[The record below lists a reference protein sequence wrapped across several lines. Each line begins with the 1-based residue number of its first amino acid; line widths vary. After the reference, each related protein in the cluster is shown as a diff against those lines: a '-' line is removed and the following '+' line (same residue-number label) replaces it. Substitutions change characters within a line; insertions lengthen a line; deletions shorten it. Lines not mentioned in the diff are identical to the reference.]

1 MEGREAPRKM
11 SDREIDEHLRPY
23 EEATARLM
31 LEATARPTGDP
42 LGLLGDTVGRYRI
55 ESVLGAGG
63 MGVLYRATDVRLL
76 REVALKFLPPAFS
89 LDENAKRRFLRE
101 ARAASSLDHPNVCTI
116 YAADETSDG
125 RLYIAMACYEGMTL
139 RERLERGPV
148 EPDEAVE
155 LLLQAARGLAAAH
168 AVGLVHRDIK
178 PANLFLTSGGILKIL
193 DFGIARMPGSSVT
206 DPDQRPGTRAYM
218 APEQARGGSVDGRAD
233 IWSLGLVLHEMLT
246 GARFA
251 PRSSSV
257 PGEEAPKPLP
267 AELESLLDRMLQRD
281 PASRPTAKALSRLSS
296 SDLAIPVDDAGASSD
311 DDLRT
316 RRRAVAVLPFADLS
330 PAGDQDYFCEGM
342 AEELLDALARIEGL
356 RVASRLTFQALR
368 ELPADPRAVGRRL
381 DVGTLVDGSV
391 RKAASRIRVTAR
403 LVRVADGSILWSDR
417 YDRELE
423 DVFAIQ
429 EDIARS
435 VAGALRLTLG
445 GEPLATLRAAR
456 TTHAEAYEAYL
467 KGRQLFL
474 RDTRRDLQAA
484 RRMFARAVEVDTSY
498 ARGYA
503 GLADALSFLYKHFE
517 RDPDLLAGA
526 EEASRTA
533 IQLDPESADAHTS
546 RAVVHWLQ
554 GRLSEAAAEF
564 ETAVDLDPASFEAHY
579 LCGMFCWGTGRTK
592 RGIEAFRAAAEQRPD
607 DFQSPNLLAALCRA
621 EGRDA
626 EARAAF
632 ERGLELTERHLALNP
647 NNVRA
652 RYHAG
657 FALVGLGRASE
668 GVERARG
675 ALEMAPRDAMVLY
688 NVAGVHAVAG
698 RTEDGLDYLEQAIE
712 EGFSYRPD
720 LLYDPDLA
728 NLRGRPRFRALLDR
742 LSARN
747 AE

>member
-1 MEGREAPRKM
+1 
-11 SDREIDEHLRPY
+11 
-23 EEATARLM
+23 
-31 LEATARPTGDP
+31 
-42 LGLLGDTVGRYRI
+42 
-55 ESVLGAGG
+55 
-63 MGVLYRATDVRLL
+63 
-76 REVALKFLPPAFS
+76 
-89 LDENAKRRFLRE
+89 
-101 ARAASSLDHPNVCTI
+101 
-116 YAADETSDG
+116 
-125 RLYIAMACYEGMTL
+125 
-139 RERLERGPV
+139 
-148 EPDEAVE
+148 
-155 LLLQAARGLAAAH
+155 
-168 AVGLVHRDIK
+168 
-178 PANLFLTSGGILKIL
+178 
-193 DFGIARMPGSSVT
+193 
-206 DPDQRPGTRAYM
+206 
-218 APEQARGGSVDGRAD
+218 
-233 IWSLGLVLHEMLT
+233 
-246 GARFA
+246 
-251 PRSSSV
+251 
-257 PGEEAPKPLP
+257 
-267 AELESLLDRMLQRD
+267 
-281 PASRPTAKALSRLSS
+281 
-296 SDLAIPVDDAGASSD
+296 
-311 DDLRT
+311 
-316 RRRAVAVLPFADLS
+316 
-330 PAGDQDYFCEGM
+330 
-342 AEELLDALARIEGL
+342 
-356 RVASRLTFQALR
+356 
-368 ELPADPRAVGRRL
+368 
-381 DVGTLVDGSV
+381 
-391 RKAASRIRVTAR
+391 
-403 LVRVADGSILWSDR
+403 
-417 YDRELE
+417 
-423 DVFAIQ
+423 
-429 EDIARS
+429 
-435 VAGALRLTLG
+435 
-445 GEPLATLRAAR
+445 
-456 TTHAEAYEAYL
+456 
-467 KGRQLFL
+467 
-474 RDTRRDLQAA
+474 
-484 RRMFARAVEVDTSY
+484 MFAQAVEVDTSY

-626 EARAAF
+626 EARATF